1 VRCDAVGDGRL
12 DDRLDGWLEPWVAA
26 CGAEPAEPPH
36 PTTLSATRPATVV
49 CSRRRLT
56 SVDATG
62 SPCSAGELAPSV
74 PHRGFMDAG

>member
-1 VRCDAVGDGRL
+1 LDTAWEDGREDATGAGADEECARGLVTRVRCDAVGDGRL

-49 CSRRRLT
+49 CSRR
-56 SVDATG
+56 
-62 SPCSAGELAPSV
+62 
-74 PHRGFMDAG
+74 